1 MGREQSLK
9 NRATHGAGAE
19 NCDGRKVQGRFLGH
33 VHILGLGLTASRE
46 AAASNVIKGDGLVRK
61 NALVFQHDP
70 TIHLGNLEQVLVE
83 AGYDLTVVD
92 ARSYAFDARP
102 EDVDLV
108 VVLGNDHGVYE
119 KDDHPYIAREE
130 AWLAARA
137 AHERP
142 TLGVCFGAQILASAL
157 GAEVYRGDTTVVG
170 FREVTPT
177 PAGQS
182 SPVRFF
188 SDVPVMQWHGDT
200 FTLPDGATHLAGS
213 NEYANEA
220 FAVDDWALA
229 VQFHPETTPEMHEK
243 WLSDSP
249 EWVETAGYDIEA
261 LRREREKHSDAMQVA
276 SQAMLTEWLANL
288 EKKR

>member
-1 MGREQSLK
+1 
-9 NRATHGAGAE
+9 
-19 NCDGRKVQGRFLGH
+19 
-33 VHILGLGLTASRE
+33 
-46 AAASNVIKGDGLVRK
+46 
-61 NALVFQHDP
+61 
-70 TIHLGNLEQVLVE
+70 
-83 AGYDLTVVD
+83 
-92 ARSYAFDARP
+92 
-102 EDVDLV
+102 V

-157 GAEVYRGDTTVVG
+157 GAEVYRGDKRVVG
-170 FREVTPT
+170 FRAVTPT

-200 FTLPDGATHLAGS
+200 FTLPQGATHLAGS
-213 NEYANEA
+213 SEYANEA

-243 WLSDSP
+243 WLSDSR
-249 EWVETAGYDIEA
+249 EWVESAGYDMEA
-261 LRREREKHSDAMQVA
+261 LRREREEHSDAMQEA
-276 SQAMLTEWLANL
+276 SRAMLTEWLANL
-288 EKKR
+288 GKRR

>member
-1 MGREQSLK
+1 
-9 NRATHGAGAE
+9 
-19 NCDGRKVQGRFLGH
+19 
-33 VHILGLGLTASRE
+33 
-46 AAASNVIKGDGLVRK
+46 VRK
-61 NALVFQHDP
+61 TALVFQHDP
-70 TIHLGNLEQVLVE
+70 TIHLGNLEQVLIE
-83 AGYDLTVVD
+83 ADYDVTVVD
-92 ARSYAFDARP
+92 APRYAFDARP

-137 AHERP
+137 AHEGP

-157 GAEVYRGDTTVVG
+157 GAEVYRGDKRVVG

-200 FTLPDGATHLAGS
+200 FTLPQGATHLAGS
-213 NEYANEA
+213 NEYGNEA

-229 VQFHPETTPEMHEK
+229 VQFHPETTPEMHER
-243 WLSDSP
+243 WLSDWR
-249 EWVETAGYDIEA
+249 EELEAFGYDLEA
-261 LRREREKHSDAMQVA
+261 LRCERAGHSDAMQEA
-276 SQAMLTEWLANL
+276 SRAMLTEWLANL
-288 EKKR
+288 ERKR